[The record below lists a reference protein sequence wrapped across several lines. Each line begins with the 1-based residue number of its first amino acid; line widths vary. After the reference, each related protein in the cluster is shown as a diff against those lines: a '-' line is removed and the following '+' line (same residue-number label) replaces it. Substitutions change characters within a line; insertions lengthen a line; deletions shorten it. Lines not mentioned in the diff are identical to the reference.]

1 VIEKNHLSLWQKFIS
16 KHIMATPVRMAPV
29 LYGKDAEYFY
39 KVWAESRKQPDSSL
53 PSKEK
58 RAEIRAY
65 IKSQKAFQ

>member
-1 VIEKNHLSLWQKFIS
+1 
-16 KHIMATPVRMAPV
+16 MATPIRMAPV